1 MRAFLSTC
9 RRRLGG
15 GLRAAWSEVMP
26 PLCPLCRSCPRP
38 AGAALCD
45 DCAAAL
51 AGLPER
57 RCPRCGGA
65 RDGFLAVCSD
75 CLRGA
80 ERPWEQAVSAYAF
93 RGLTREAVH
102 RLKYQG
108 DTALAPLFA
117 RAMVADWRRH
127 SRGAVDVVVPVP
139 LHWLRQLRRGYNQA
153 DLLARLVARQLG
165 LPCESWLRRCRRS
178 AQQAHLGREARQA
191 NIRGVFASACG
202 ARANGRRVLLVDD
215 VLTTGAT
222 LGEAARVL
230 LTAEAAAVS
239 VLTAARG

>member
-1 MRAFLSTC
+1 MRAFLSTW

-15 GLRAAWSEVMP
+15 GLRTAWAEVMP
-26 PLCPLCRSCPRP
+26 PLCPLCRCRPRP
-38 AGAALCD
+38 AAAAVCD

-65 RDGFLAVCSD
+65 RDGILAACAD
-75 CLRGA
+75 CLHGSD
-80 ERPWEQAVSAYAF
+80 RPWEHAVSAYAF

-102 RLKYQG
+102 RLKYRG

-117 RAMVADWRRH
+117 RSMAAAWERH
-127 SRGAVDVVVPVP
+127 GRGAVDVVVPVP
-139 LHWLRQLRRGYNQA
+139 LHWLRQVRRGYNQA

-178 AQQAHLGREARQA
+178 AQQAHLGREARQT
-191 NIRGVFASACG
+191 NIQGVFACG
-202 ARANGRRVLLVDD
+202 CGPRAKGRRVLLVDD